1 MRRGPLGFLEWRRAE
16 RAGTQGTPT
25 ARRNLRL
32 AWAQKVGLVI
42 GPCKCE
48 LPASMGYVHR
58 VRSIPVTPST
68 ATATTT
74 AMPTATTGKKGKH
87 CPVPVPTLWPHDQRA
102 ARSFPALSRGRLP
115 LVQQHFDARALDG
128 QTQEPPAT
136 EKEKGCLKRAWDRF
150 GQRLTAL
157 TTMLGQLMQIR
168 IRTPKLIWSTLR
180 RLGNLPAI
188 LRQLAQPF
196 NTSLLHDYRCLQPWR
211 RRTD

>member
-1 MRRGPLGFLEWRRAE
+1 MQIRTSSLYG
-16 RAGTQGTPT
+16 
-25 ARRNLRL
+25 LR
-32 AWAQKVGLVI
+32 
-42 GPCKCE
+42 
-48 LPASMGYVHR
+48 
-58 VRSIPVTPST
+58 PS
-68 ATATTT
+68 
-74 AMPTATTGKKGKH
+74 
-87 CPVPVPTLWPHDQRA
+87 CPVDPRHPVDRHGHYHRYANCDDRQKESIARFLCRPCGRTISVLPDHFLPYRA
-102 ARSFPALSRGRLP
+102 VAVP

-196 NTSLLHDYRCLQPWR
+196 NTSLLHDYRCLQPWS